1 MEIIVK
7 KILNIFH
14 LHLSPKKEKLF
25 LQIIKFL
32 IVGGTATIIDWITY
46 YILYNYV
53 NIPPLI
59 ANILSFSTSVIYNYY
74 ASVHWVFDVNKNKS
88 QKKMF
93 TEFMILSIVGLLI
106 AELLLW
112 IFINLLRMDAMISKI
127 ISTVI
132 VMIFNFITRKVFLE

>member
-7 KILNIFH
+7 KILSIFH

-74 ASVHWVFDVNKNKS
+74 ASVQWVFDVNKNKS